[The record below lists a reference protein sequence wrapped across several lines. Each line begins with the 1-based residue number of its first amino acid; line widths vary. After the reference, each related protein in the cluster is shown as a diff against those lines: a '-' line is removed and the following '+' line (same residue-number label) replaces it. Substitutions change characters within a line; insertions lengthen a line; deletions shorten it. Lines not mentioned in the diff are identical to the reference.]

1 MWRLAALPSE
11 NVVKRRQN
19 KKRERGRTG
28 SGRRSQP
35 RRVVLNFAAGSGGE
49 EHRDESERGDTGGD
63 ENGSEAQDRAFYHR
77 KIHAHA
83 SPPAPVVF
91 GIADLENSHLR

>member
-49 EHRDESERGDTGGD
+49 EHRDESERGGTGGD
-63 ENGSEAQDRAFYHR
+63 ENG
-77 KIHAHA
+77 
-83 SPPAPVVF
+83 
-91 GIADLENSHLR
+91 